1 MNIVPLKLRSL
12 PLTLLMASILGLSA
26 CGDDKSST
34 NATNPEPA
42 ATPTKPASTP
52 TASANVA
59 PAKPVLDPARI
70 ATELLAQRP
79 APIQARNQS
88 IALGFRQAIITE
100 DKAGTSADAFVSLTP
115 QVPGKAQFDGTSRIV
130 FQPDAPLASGQAYNL
145 KLKPQGLLNVP
156 VDTPELDF
164 AFKTKPLE
172 LEVQTS
178 GLDPVPDQS
187 AQLQLSGKIF
197 SSDYIEPDQ
206 IEKVLQASIQQK
218 PLTIAWEHNDSGTEH
233 RFTVKAIPRETFATD
248 LNLAWD
254 GKAIH
259 AVGAKSNGQKALP
272 VPNIKTFTV
281 TRFETLTDDK
291 DGKPYVSVSFSDPL
305 DPQQDL
311 TGLVQ
316 LGSGEVKSQIVG
328 NRLLVYPAAELEP
341 GEHKLILNAGIKA
354 ASAELGKL
362 TERSEQTIA
371 LEPPKPGVRFV
382 GKGSILPDNQ
392 TMEIPLEARGV
403 NAVQITAMEIF
414 PEKIEQFL
422 QVNGLSGDS
431 EAERVGRYIW
441 RKTIPLNAANPN
453 QWNRYSINASDL
465 FKTKPGAMYRLE
477 LAIDRRHSTFPCPAG
492 TPAPQIQDKPLPN
505 YDDQDGSSASGWDGI
520 SEYYAS
526 SENIE
531 YDWDKRDDACTDSY
545 FNYTDS
551 AKATHNFVA
560 SNLGLIAKQD
570 ATGKVHVIATD
581 LRTAAPS
588 ANTTLTLKNF
598 QGQSLATGTT
608 NAEGFAELATP
619 SAPFLLVAQQ
629 GADKAYLKVNA
640 NTALEVSQ
648 FDIGGETISKGLKGV
663 LYGERGV
670 WRPGDDIHLTFALQ
684 DRSKTLPPSHP
695 VTVQLFNPKGE
706 LKQTLTNR
714 QPTGPF
720 YTFNLKTTEA
730 DPTGDWLVKA
740 VLGSSTF
747 NKSLKIETVRPNRL
761 KVDLNYGIP
770 ALFGY
775 KPLPDAKL
783 FVQWL
788 HGGTASNLKADV
800 SVRLREKTTAFTT
813 FSDYSFDDP
822 TRKLDSE
829 DQQLLEGRL
838 DNQGYLTFNKS
849 FQPEQPAAGM
859 LSAWF
864 TSRVFEE
871 GGGFSISKQEIDYY
885 PFENYVGIKLPKG
898 DAERNMLLTD
908 TDHIVSIGSLNAEG
922 KEVSL
927 SQVEVTLY
935 KIDWKWW
942 WDKTADSL
950 AEYADSSHSSKLQQ
964 SVVTTTNGKGEW
976 KFQIK
981 YPEWGR
987 YLVRACDLQGKHCTG
1002 KTLYV
1007 DWPGWAGRAQE
1018 EGSGAAAM
1026 LRFTSDKT
1034 HYKVGETAQIQ
1045 LPESQAGRALLTVET
1060 SSEILEQRWI
1070 EFNGQRGQVSL
1081 PITNA
1086 MAPNAYVSISL
1097 LQGHQNKQNDRP
1109 LRLYGVIP
1117 LLVEDPT
1124 TKLQPLIQAA
1134 DEWKPESTQ
1143 LFKVTEQTGR
1153 PMDYTLAVV
1162 DEGLLGLTRFQ
1173 VPDLHKSF
1181 YRKEAL
1187 GIKTWDLFDS
1197 VIGAYSG
1204 NLERMLAIGG
1214 GDEAQVDDAANK
1226 PKRFPPVVKF
1236 LGAFHL
1242 DAGQTRE
1249 HSVELPSYLGA
1260 VRVMLVAAEGSNAY
1274 GMTEKS
1280 VFVRQP
1286 LMLQS
1291 SLPRTLK
1298 IGESMEVPLTLFVAD
1313 ANLKSVEVKAE
1324 TDAAFATVGPVVTV
1338 PFTQAGEK
1346 TATVFIKAGD
1356 KPMQGKLRFTA
1367 TSGDQTSSHEVNIE
1381 VQAPNLPS
1389 VRTVSSTLDPNGSWK
1404 KTITPFGLVGTNQ
1417 ASLELSPIPNLNL
1430 EQHLDYL
1437 INYPH
1442 GCLEQTT
1449 SAVFPQLYLPK
1460 LIKLEPERQQKV
1472 EHFVKRAIAK
1482 FSSFQGSNGNLMYWP
1497 GSTEANDWASLYAG
1511 HFLVEAQ
1518 KQGYNVPLSMMSAL
1532 QAYQIRQSQDWTS
1545 ATTAEDTS
1553 AIQAYR
1559 LYVLAAAG
1567 KPQLGAMNRLRES
1580 GKANEQARW
1589 LLAAAYQQAGQADA
1603 AQQTTAGLV
1612 ANSLNVPV
1620 SEATFSQR
1628 LGQLGLQLET
1638 LLALQRPQDADLVV
1652 QQISA
1657 ELGDGTKSFNT
1668 HDLSWALLSVSHY
1681 LTNMK
1686 QTVAA
1691 DYVIDQGAAVALASA
1706 QPVLSQLLTAN
1717 DNAFLLAVNNK
1728 GANKLYAALN
1738 QRGVAHIGNEQA
1750 ESQGLHIQAELLDRA
1765 GNKIWDAETADPNLK
1780 LQQGQDYDL
1789 SITVSNGTT
1798 QNLKHLALSALVP
1811 SGVEISTAASE
1822 VAATEPKTEGG
1833 TESVAVQPT
1842 TPATNGLS
1850 YQDVRDDRVLSY
1862 FNLAAGSSQNV
1873 KIRMNA
1879 AYLGKYYFPALSA
1892 EAMYQPTTRARTAGL
1907 TVSIVKVAPV
1917 PVAPAAT
1924 SAAATPTD
1932 TTAVT
1937 EPQAAAQ
1944 PVTATSNTEIAAEEA
1959 ETDTNPDAVE
1969 EDEEATN

>member
-1 MNIVPLKLRSL
+1 MKILPLNVRAL
-12 PLTLLMASILGLSA
+12 PLTLLAAGILLSLSG
-26 CGDDKSST
+26 CGDNTAPTTTVSGTDS
-34 NATNPEPA
+34 
-42 ATPTKPASTP
+42 TKPET
-52 TASANVA
+52 TTQNVA
-59 PAKPVLDPARI
+59 PSKPVLDPTRI
-70 ATELLAQRP
+70 ANELLAQRP
-79 APIQARNQS
+79 SPIQARNQP
-88 IALGFRQAIITE
+88 IILGFRQAIVSA
-100 DKAGTSADAFVSLTP
+100 DKAGTSADTYISLTP
-115 QVPGKAQFDGTSRIV
+115 PVPGKTQFDGTNRII
-130 FQPDAPLASGQAYNL
+130 FLPDAALASGQAYTL
-145 KLKPQGLLNVP
+145 KLKPQGLLNIP
-156 VDTPELDF
+156 ADTPELDF
-164 AFKTKPLE
+164 AFKTKALE

-178 GLDPVPDQS
+178 GLDPVPNQ
-187 AQLQLSGKIF
+187 ATELQLSGKVF

-206 IEKVLQASIQQK
+206 IEKVLQASVQQK
-218 PLTIAWEHNDSGTEH
+218 PLTIAWEHDESGTEH

-248 LNLAWD
+248 LNLKWD
-254 GKAIH
+254 GKALN
-259 AVGAKSNGQKALP
+259 AVGANSSGQKALP
-272 VPNIKTFTV
+272 VPSLKSFTV
-281 TRFETLTDDK
+281 TRFETLADQG
-291 DGKPYVSVSFSDPL
+291 DGKPYVSISFSDPL

-316 LGSGEVKSQIVG
+316 LGSGEVKTQIVG

-341 GEHKLILNAGIKA
+341 GEHKVVLNAGIKA
-354 ASAELGKL
+354 ASTELGKL
-362 TERSEQTIA
+362 TERNEQSIT
-371 LEPPKPGVRFV
+371 LEPPKPGIRFV

-403 NAVQITAMEIF
+403 NAVQVTAMEIY

-422 QVNGLSGDS
+422 QVNGLDGDS
-431 EAERVGRYIW
+431 EPERVGRYVW
-441 RKTIPLNAANPN
+441 RKTIPLSAANPN
-453 QWNRYSINASDL
+453 QWNRYSINASEL
-465 FKTKPGAMYRLE
+465 FKAKPGVMYRLE
-477 LAIDRRHSTFPCPAG
+477 LAIDRRHSTFTCPPG

-505 YDDQDGSSASGWDGI
+505 YDDRDSSEASGWDGI

-531 YDWDKRDDACTDSY
+531 YEWEKRDDPCNDSY
-545 FNYTDS
+545 YNYSDTV
-551 AKATHNFVA
+551 KATHNFIT

-570 ATGKVHVIATD
+570 AIGKVHVIATD
-581 LRTAAPS
+581 LRTAAPA
-588 ANTTLTLKNF
+588 ANTSLTLKNF
-598 QGQSLATGTT
+598 QGQTLATGTT

-619 SAPFLLVAQQ
+619 STAFLLVAQQ
-629 GADKAYLKVNA
+629 GNDKAYLKVNA

-648 FDIGGETISKGLKGV
+648 FDIGGDTVSKGLKGT

-684 DRSKTLPPSHP
+684 DKSKTLPPNHP
-695 VTVQLFNPKGE
+695 VTVQLFDPSGK
-706 LKQTLTNR
+706 LKQTLTSR
-714 QPTGPF
+714 QPVGSF
-720 YTFNLKTTEA
+720 YTFNLKTADT

-740 VLGSSTF
+740 VLGSSSF

-761 KVDLNYGIP
+761 KVDLNYGVP

-783 FVQWL
+783 FAQWL

-800 SVRLREKTTAFTT
+800 SVRLREKTTTFTT
-813 FSDYSFDDP
+813 FSDYTFDDP

-849 FQPEQPAAGM
+849 FQPEQPAPGM

-864 TSRVFEE
+864 TSRVFED
-871 GGGFSISKQEIDYY
+871 GAGFSISKQDIDYY

-908 TDHIVSIGSLNAEG
+908 TEHTVSIASLNAEG
-922 KEVSL
+922 KETSL

-942 WDKTADSL
+942 WDKTPDSL

-964 SVVTTTNGKGEW
+964 SVVTTNNGKGEW

-981 YPEWGR
+981 YPDWGR

-1002 KTLYV
+1002 KTVYV

-1034 HYKVGETAQIQ
+1034 NYQVGEAAQIQ
-1045 LPESQAGRALLTVET
+1045 LPEAQTGRALLTVET
-1060 SSEILEQRWI
+1060 SSQILEQRWI
-1070 EFNGQRGQVSL
+1070 ELNGQRGQVSI
-1081 PITNA
+1081 PVTNA

-1124 TKLQPLIQAA
+1124 TKLQPMIQAA

-1143 LFKVTEQTGR
+1143 LFTVAEQAGR

-1173 VPDLHKSF
+1173 VPDLHKAF

-1242 DAGQTRE
+1242 DAGQKRE

-1260 VRVMLVAAEGSNAY
+1260 VRVMLVAAEGNSAY
-1274 GMTEKS
+1274 GMAEKS

-1291 SLPRTLK
+1291 ALPRTLK
-1298 IGESMEVPLTLFVAD
+1298 VGESIEVPLTLFVAD
-1313 ANLKSVEVKAE
+1313 PNLKSVEVKAE
-1324 TDAAFATVGPVVTV
+1324 ADAAFATVGPVITV

-1381 VQAPNLPS
+1381 VQAPNPPS

-1417 ASLELSPIPNLNL
+1417 SSIELSPIPNLNL

-1460 LIKLEPERQQKV
+1460 LIKLEPERQQKL
-1472 EHFVKRAIAK
+1472 EYYVKRAIVK
-1482 FSSFQGSNGNLMYWP
+1482 LSSFQGSNGNLMYWP
-1497 GSTEANDWASLYAG
+1497 GSLEANDWASLYAG

-1518 KQGYNVPLSMMSAL
+1518 KQGYNVPLSLMSAW
-1532 QAYQIRQSQDWTS
+1532 QGYQIRQAQDWTS
-1545 ATTAEDTS
+1545 SAMVEDTS

-1589 LLAAAYQQAGQADA
+1589 LLAAAYQQAGQAEA

-1612 ANSLNVPV
+1612 ANNLTTPLSD
-1620 SEATFSQR
+1620 ATFSQR

-1638 LLALQRPQDADLVV
+1638 LLTLQRPQDADLVV

-1657 ELGDGTKSFNT
+1657 ELGDGTKAFNT
-1668 HDLSWALLSVSHY
+1668 HDLSWALLSVAHY
-1681 LTNMK
+1681 LNTMK
-1686 QTVAA
+1686 QTVTA
-1691 DYVIDQGAAVALASA
+1691 DYVIDQGAAVALNSA
-1706 QPVLSQLLTAN
+1706 QPVLSELLAAN
-1717 DNAFLLAVNNK
+1717 DNAFLLTVNNK

-1738 QRGVAHIGNEQA
+1738 QHGVAQMGNEQA

-1765 GNKIWDAETADPNLK
+1765 GNKVWDAEKADPNLK

-1798 QNLKHLALSALVP
+1798 QNLKHLALSTLVP
-1811 SGVEISTAASE
+1811 SGVEIGTADSELAAKPKEEGEAE
-1822 VAATEPKTEGG
+1822 VAPAQPAATAGKTL
-1833 TESVAVQPT
+1833 T
-1842 TPATNGLS
+1842 

-1862 FNLAAGSSQNV
+1862 FDLAAGASQNV

-1879 AYLGKYYFPALSA
+1879 AYLGKYYFPGISA
-1892 EAMYQPTTRARTAGL
+1892 EAMYQPATRARTAGL
-1907 TVSIVKVAPV
+1907 PVSIVKTVS
-1917 PVAPAAT
+1917 APAIPSAT
-1924 SAAATPTD
+1924 SASTESSTNSSIQ
-1932 TTAVT
+1932 AV
-1937 EPQAAAQ
+1937 A
-1944 PVTATSNTEIAAEEA
+1944 NTEIAAEEA
-1959 ETDTNPDAVE
+1959 EPDTNPDAAE
-1969 EDEEATN
+1969 EEEEATN

>member
-1 MNIVPLKLRSL
+1 MKKL
-12 PLTLLMASILGLSA
+12 PLRLKVLPITLMIASALSLSA
-26 CGDDKSST
+26 CGD
-34 NATNPEPA
+34 NASVTKTTADA
-42 ATPTKPASTP
+42 ATPSEQPTS
-52 TASANVA
+52 TASASSTNVA
-59 PAKPVLDPARI
+59 PAKPVLDPAKI
-70 ATELLAQRP
+70 SNELLAQRP
-79 APIQARNQS
+79 GAIQARNKP
-88 IALGFRQAIITE
+88 ITLGFRQAIISQ
-100 DKAGTSADAFVSLTP
+100 DKVGTSADTYVSFTP
-115 QVPGKAQFDGTSRIV
+115 AVPGKAQFEAVDRIIFV
-130 FQPDAPLASGQAYNL
+130 PDAPLASGQAYTL
-145 KLKPQGLLNVP
+145 KLKPQGLLNIAAH
-156 VDTPELDF
+156 TPDLDL

-172 LEVQTS
+172 LEVETS
-178 GLDPVPDQS
+178 GLEPVPDQS
-187 AQLQLSGKIF
+187 AQLQLSGKVF
-197 SSDYIEPDQ
+197 SSDYVEPDQ
-206 IEKVLQASIQQK
+206 IEKVLQATVQQK
-218 PLTIAWEHNDSGTEH
+218 PLTITWEHDDTGTEH
-233 RFTVKAIPRETFATD
+233 RFVVKAIPRETFATD
-248 LNLAWD
+248 LNLKWD
-254 GKAIH
+254 GKALN
-259 AVGAKSNGQKALP
+259 AVGTNSAGQKALP
-272 VPNIKTFTV
+272 VPSLKTFTV
-281 TRFETLTDDK
+281 TRFETLSDDA
-291 DGKPYVSVSFSDPL
+291 DGKPYVKISFSDPL

-316 LGSGEVKSQIVG
+316 FGTGEVKTQVVG
-328 NRLLVYPAAELEP
+328 NTLLVYPAAEMEP
-341 GEHKLILNAGIKA
+341 GEHKIILNAGIKP
-354 ASAELGKL
+354 ASAELSKL
-362 TERSEQTIA
+362 AERTEQSIT
-371 LEPPKPGVRFV
+371 LEPPKPAIRFV

-403 NAVQITAMEIF
+403 NAVQVTAMEIF

-422 QVNGLSGDS
+422 QVNGLDGDS
-431 EAERVGRYIW
+431 EPERVGRYIW

-453 QWNRYSINASDL
+453 QWNRYSINANDL

-505 YDDQDGSSASGWDGI
+505 YEDQNSSEASGWDGI
-520 SEYYAS
+520 SDYYAS

-531 YDWDKRDDACTDSY
+531 YDWEKRDDACSDSY
-545 FNYTDS
+545 YNYTDS
-551 AKATHNFVA
+551 AKATHNFIA
-560 SNLGLIAKQD
+560 SNIGLIAKQD
-570 ATGKVHVIATD
+570 TVGKVHVIATD
-581 LRTAAPS
+581 LRTAAPA
-588 ANTTLTLKNF
+588 ANTTVTLKNY
-598 QGQSLATGTT
+598 QGQVISTGTT
-608 NAEGFAELATP
+608 NAEGFADLATP
-619 SAPFLLVAQQ
+619 NVPFLLVAQQ
-629 GADKAYLKVNA
+629 GEDKAYLKVNG

-648 FDIGGETISKGLKGV
+648 FDIGGDTISKGLKGV

-684 DRSKTLPPSHP
+684 DKSKTLPPNHP
-695 VTVQLFNPKGE
+695 VTVQLFDPSGK
-706 LKQTLTNR
+706 LKQTVTNR
-714 QPTGPF
+714 QPTGSF
-720 YTFNLKTTEA
+720 YTFDLKTA
-730 DPTGDWLVKA
+730 DSDPTGDWLVKA

-761 KVDLNYGIP
+761 KVDLNYSVP

-783 FVQWL
+783 FAQWL

-800 SVRLREKTTAFTT
+800 SVRLREKTTTFTT
-813 FSDYSFDDP
+813 FSDYTFDDP

-849 FQPEQPAAGM
+849 FQPEQPAPGM

-864 TSRVFEE
+864 TSRVFED
-871 GGGFSISKQEIDYY
+871 GAGFSISKQEMDYY

-908 TDHIVSIGSLNAEG
+908 TDQTVSIGTLNAEG

-942 WDKTADSL
+942 WDKTPDSL

-976 KFQIK
+976 KFQVK
-981 YPEWGR
+981 YPDWGR
-987 YLVRACDLQGKHCTG
+987 YLVRACDLQGKHCSG

-1026 LRFTSDKT
+1026 LRFTSDKPN
-1034 HYKVGETAQIQ
+1034 YKVGETAQIQ
-1045 LPESQAGRALLTVET
+1045 LPEAQAGRALLTVET
-1060 SSEILEQRWI
+1060 SSQILDQRWI
-1070 EFNGQRGQVSL
+1070 EFNGQRGQVSI

-1109 LRLYGVIP
+1109 LRLYGVLP

-1143 LFKVTEQTGR
+1143 LFKVSEQAGR

-1162 DEGLLGLTRFQ
+1162 DEGLLGLTRYQ
-1173 VPDLHKSF
+1173 VTDLHKSF

-1242 DAGQTRE
+1242 DAGQTRK

-1260 VRVMLVAAEGSNAY
+1260 VRVMLVAAEGNNAY
-1274 GMTEKS
+1274 GMAEKS

-1291 SLPRTLK
+1291 ALPRTLK
-1298 IGESMEVPLTLFVAD
+1298 IGESIEVPLTLFVGD

-1324 TDAAFATVGPVVTV
+1324 ADAAFSSVGPVITV

-1356 KPMQGKLRFTA
+1356 KPMQGKLRFSA
-1367 TSGDQTSSHEVNIE
+1367 KSGDQTSSHEVNIE
-1381 VQAPNLPS
+1381 VQAPNPPS
-1389 VRTVSSTLDPNGSWK
+1389 VRTLSSTLDPNAAWK
-1404 KTITPFGLVGTNQ
+1404 KTVTPFGLAGTNQ

-1437 INYPH
+1437 VQYPH

-1460 LIKLEPERQQKV
+1460 LLKLEPERQQKL
-1472 EHFVKRAIAK
+1472 EYYVKRAIAK
-1482 FSSFQGSNGNLMYWP
+1482 LGSFQASNGNLMYWP
-1497 GSTEANDWASLYAG
+1497 GSAEANDWASIYAG
-1511 HFLVEAQ
+1511 HFLIEAQ
-1518 KQGYNVPLSMMSAL
+1518 KQGYTVPLSLLSAWQNYQVR
-1532 QAYQIRQSQDWTS
+1532 QAQDWTS
-1545 ATTAEDTS
+1545 SASAEDTS
-1553 AIQAYR
+1553 SIQAYR
-1559 LYVLAAAG
+1559 LYVLASAG

-1589 LLAAAYQQAGQADA
+1589 LLAAAYQQAGQAEA
-1603 AQQTTAGLV
+1603 AQQTTSGLV
-1612 ANSLNVPV
+1612 ANNLTAPL

-1638 LLALQRPQDADLVV
+1638 LLTLQRPQDADLVV

-1657 ELGDGTKSFNT
+1657 ELGDGTKAFNT

-1686 QTVAA
+1686 QTVTA
-1691 DYVIDQGAAVALASA
+1691 DYVIDQGASVALNSA
-1706 QPVLSQLLTAN
+1706 QPMINQLLAAS
-1717 DNAFLLAVNNK
+1717 DNAFLLTVNNK

-1738 QRGVAHIGNEQA
+1738 QRGIAQIGNEQA
-1750 ESQGLHIQAELLDRA
+1750 VSQGLVIQAELMDRA
-1765 GNKIWDAETADPNLK
+1765 GNKVWTAETPDPNLK

-1789 SITVSNGTT
+1789 NITVSNGST
-1798 QNLKHLALSALVP
+1798 QNLKNLALSTLVP
-1811 SGVEISTAASE
+1811 SGVEIGTADSETTAAPTE
-1822 VAATEPKTEGG
+1822 KKEGEAEAPATE
-1833 TESVAVQPT
+1833 T
-1842 TPATNGLS
+1842 TAKNGLT

-1862 FNLAAGSSQNV
+1862 FDLAAGSSQQV

-1879 AYLGKYYFPALSA
+1879 AYLGKYYFPGLMA
-1892 EAMYQPTTRARTAGL
+1892 EAMYQPATRAQTAGL
-1907 TVSIVKVAPV
+1907 PVSIVKAAPAPV
-1917 PVAPAAT
+1917 VPASTASAT
-1924 SAAATPTD
+1924 ESSAS
-1932 TTAVT
+1932 TTTEQAGEAV
-1937 EPQAAAQ
+1937 
-1944 PVTATSNTEIAAEEA
+1944 AAEEA
-1959 ETDTNPDAVE
+1959 ETDTNSDAAE
-1969 EDEEATN
+1969 EEEATN

>member
-1 MNIVPLKLRSL
+1 MNILPFNLRAL
-12 PLTLLMASILGLSA
+12 PLALLIAGSLGLNG
-26 CGDDKSST
+26 CGQDIPLA
-34 NATNPEPA
+34 N
-42 ATPTKPASTP
+42 
-52 TASANVA
+52 TASGTTVTPNSPSTATASNTNNVA
-59 PAKPVLDPARI
+59 PAKPLLDPARI
-70 ATELLAQRP
+70 ARELLAQRP
-79 APIQARNQS
+79 TPIQARNQPLV
-88 IALGFRQAIITE
+88 LGFRQAIVSE
-100 DKAGTSADAFVSLTP
+100 DKAGTSADSYINLTP

-130 FQPDAPLASGQAYNL
+130 FVPDTPLASGQAYTL
-145 KLKPQGLLNVP
+145 KLKPHGLLNIP
-156 VDTPELDF
+156 VDTPELEF
-164 AFKTKPLE
+164 AFKTKSLE

-178 GLDPVPDQS
+178 GLEPVPEQS
-187 AQLQLSGKIF
+187 SQLQLNGKVF
-197 SSDYIEPDQ
+197 SSDYLDPDQ

-218 PLTIAWEHNDSGTEH
+218 PLTIVWEHDESGTEH

-248 LNLAWD
+248 LNLKWD
-254 GKAIH
+254 GKALN
-259 AVGAKSNGQKALP
+259 AVGTNSTGQKALP
-272 VPNIKTFTV
+272 VPSVKTFTV
-281 TRFETLTDDK
+281 TRFEALTDDK
-291 DGKPYVSVSFSDPL
+291 NENGGKPYVSISFSDPL

-316 LGSGEVKSQIVG
+316 LGSGEVKTQIVG
-328 NRLLVYPAAELEP
+328 NRLLVYPANELEA
-341 GEHKLILNAGIKA
+341 GEHKVILNAGIKA

-362 TERSEQTIA
+362 TERSEQSIA
-371 LEPPKPGVRFV
+371 LEPPKPAIRFV

-392 TMEIPLEARGV
+392 IMEIPLEARGV
-403 NAVQITAMEIF
+403 NAVQVTAMEIY

-422 QVNGLSGDS
+422 QVNALSGDS

-441 RKTIPLNAANPN
+441 RKTIPLSAANPN

-492 TPAPQIQDKPLPN
+492 TPTPQIQDKPLPN
-505 YDDQDGSSASGWDGI
+505 YEDQDSSAASGWDGI

-531 YDWDKRDDACTDSY
+531 YDWEKRDDACNDSY
-545 FNYTDS
+545 FTYTDHV
-551 AKATHNFVA
+551 KETHNFIA

-570 ATGKVHVIATD
+570 AVGKVHVIAMD

-588 ANTTLTLKNF
+588 ANTTLALKNY
-598 QGQSLATGTT
+598 QGQTLATGTT

-619 SAPFLLVAQQ
+619 NAPFLLVAQQ
-629 GADKAYLKVNA
+629 GEDKAYLKINA

-648 FDIGGETISKGLKGV
+648 FDIGGDTISKGLKGV

-684 DRSKTLPPSHP
+684 DRSKTLPANHP
-695 VTVQLFNPKGE
+695 VTVQLFDPSGK

-714 QPTGPF
+714 QPTGSF
-720 YTFNLKTTEA
+720 YTFNLKTA
-730 DPTGDWLVKA
+730 DSDPTGDWLVKA
-740 VLGSSTF
+740 VLGGSTF

-761 KVDLNYGIP
+761 KVDLNYGVP
-770 ALFGY
+770 GLFGY

-783 FVQWL
+783 FAQWL

-800 SVRLREKTTAFTT
+800 SVRLREKTTSFGT
-813 FSDYSFDDP
+813 FSDYTFDDP

-838 DNQGYLTFNKS
+838 DHQGYLTFNKS
-849 FQPEQPAAGM
+849 FQPEQPAPGL

-871 GGGFSISKQEIDYY
+871 GGGFSISKQEVDYY

-908 TDHIVSIGSLNAEG
+908 TEHTLNIGSLNAEG

-935 KIDWKWW
+935 KVDWKWW

-981 YPEWGR
+981 YPDWGR

-1034 HYKVGETAQIQ
+1034 NYKVGEAAQIQ
-1045 LPESQAGRALLTVET
+1045 LPEAQSGRALLTVET
-1060 SSEILEQRWI
+1060 SSQILEQRWI
-1070 EFNGQRGQVSL
+1070 EFNGQRGQVSI
-1081 PITNA
+1081 PITPA

-1117 LLVEDPT
+1117 LLVEDPS
-1124 TKLQPLIQAA
+1124 TKLQPTIQAT
-1134 DEWKPESTQ
+1134 DEWKPETTQ
-1143 LFKVTEQTGR
+1143 LFKVSEQTGR

-1173 VPDLHKSF
+1173 APDLHKSF

-1214 GDEAQVDDAANK
+1214 GDEAQIDDAANK

-1242 DAGQTRE
+1242 DAGETRE

-1260 VRVMLVAAEGSNAY
+1260 VRVILVAAEGNNAY
-1274 GMTEKS
+1274 GMAEKS

-1298 IGESMEVPLTLFVAD
+1298 ISESMEVPLTLFVAD
-1313 ANLKSVEVKAE
+1313 ANLKSVEVKVEA
-1324 TDAAFATVGPVVTV
+1324 DAAFAAVGPVVTV

-1381 VQAPNLPS
+1381 VQTPNLPS
-1389 VRTVSSTLDPNGSWK
+1389 IRTVSSTLDPNAAWK
-1404 KTITPFGLVGTNQ
+1404 QTMTPFGLVGTNQ
-1417 ASLELSPIPNLNL
+1417 SSIELSPIPDLNL

-1460 LIKLEPERQQKV
+1460 LIQLEPERQQKI
-1472 EHFVKRAIAK
+1472 EYYVKRAIAK
-1482 FSSFQGSNGNLMYWP
+1482 FGSFQASNGNLMYWP
-1497 GSTEANDWASLYAG
+1497 GSTEVNDWASLYAG
-1511 HFLVEAQ
+1511 HFLIEAQ
-1518 KQGYNVPLSMMSAL
+1518 KQGYSVPLSVMSAW
-1532 QAYQIRQSQDWTS
+1532 QGYQIRQAQDWTS
-1545 ATTAEDTS
+1545 SATAEDTS

-1559 LYVLAAAG
+1559 LYVLASAG

-1589 LLAAAYQQAGQADA
+1589 LLAAAYQQAGQAEA

-1638 LLALQRPQDADLVV
+1638 LLTLQRPQDADLVV

-1657 ELGDGTKSFNT
+1657 ELGDGTKAFNT

-1681 LTNMK
+1681 LNNMK

-1691 DYVIDQGAAVALASA
+1691 DYVLDQGTAVALNSA
-1706 QPVLSQLLTAN
+1706 QPILTKLLATN
-1717 DNAFLLAVNNK
+1717 DNAFALTVNNK
-1728 GANKLYAALN
+1728 GTHKLYAALN
-1738 QRGVAHIGNEQA
+1738 QRGVAKIGNEQA
-1750 ESQGLHIQAELLDRA
+1750 ESQGLHLQAELLDHA

-1780 LQQGQDYDL
+1780 LQQGQDYNL

-1811 SGVEISTAASE
+1811 SGVEISTADSE
-1822 VAATEPKTEGG
+1822 LAETAPKTETS
-1833 TESVAVQPT
+1833 TEVASALPT
-1842 TPATNGLS
+1842 TPANKGLS
-1850 YQDVRDDRVLSY
+1850 YQNVRDDRVLSY
-1862 FNLAAGSSQNV
+1862 FDLVAGASQNV

-1892 EAMYQPTTRARTAGL
+1892 EAMYQPATRARTAGL
-1907 TVSIVKVAPV
+1907 PVSIVKAAPV
-1917 PVAPAAT
+1917 PV
-1924 SAAATPTD
+1924 TPTA
-1932 TTAVT
+1932 TTAGVSS
-1937 EPQAAAQ
+1937 
-1944 PVTATSNTEIAAEEA
+1944 TSESSASTDSAIAAEEA
-1959 ETDTNPDAVE
+1959 EVDINPDAVE

>member
-1 MNIVPLKLRSL
+1 MKLMPLKRRAL
-12 PLTLLMASILGLSA
+12 PLTLLLAGALGLGG
-26 CGDDKSST
+26 CGEGT
-34 NATNPEPA
+34 PPANATNTSVQPETNTTNT
-42 ATPTKPASTP
+42 AT
-52 TASANVA
+52 NVA

-70 ATELLAQRP
+70 ANELLAQRP
-79 APIQARNQS
+79 NPIQVRNQPIS
-88 IALGFRQAIITE
+88 LGFRQAIVSA
-100 DKAGTSADAFVSLTP
+100 DKVGTSADAYISLTP
-115 QVPGKAQFDGTSRIV
+115 QVPGKAQFDGTNRII
-130 FQPDAPLASGQAYNL
+130 FLPDAPLASGQAYML
-145 KLKPQGLLNVP
+145 KLKPQGLLNIAP
-156 VDTPELDF
+156 DTPELEF
-164 AFKTKPLE
+164 AFKTKALE

-178 GLDPVPDQS
+178 GLDPVPDQTN
-187 AQLQLSGKIF
+187 QLQLSGKVF
-197 SSDYIEPDQ
+197 SSDYVEPDQ
-206 IEKVLQASIQQK
+206 IEKVLQASVQQK
-218 PLTIAWEHNDSGTEH
+218 PLTISWEHDESGTEH
-233 RFTVKAIPRETFATD
+233 RFTVKAIPREMFATD
-248 LNLAWD
+248 LNLKWD
-254 GKAIH
+254 GKALN
-259 AVGAKSNGQKALP
+259 AVGTNSIGQKALP
-272 VPNIKTFTV
+272 VPSIKSFTV
-281 TRFETLTDDK
+281 TRFETLSDQA
-291 DGKPYVSVSFSDPL
+291 DGKPYVSISFSDPL

-316 LGSGEVKSQIVG
+316 LGTGEVKTQIVG

-341 GEHKLILNAGIKA
+341 GEHKVILNAGIKA
-354 ASAELGKL
+354 TSAELGKIAER
-362 TERSEQTIA
+362 TEQIIT
-371 LEPPKPGVRFV
+371 LDPPKPGIRFV

-392 TMEIPLEARGV
+392 AMEIPLEARGV

-422 QVNGLSGDS
+422 QVNSLDGDS

-453 QWNRYSINASDL
+453 QWNRYSIDASDL

-477 LAIDRRHSTFPCPAG
+477 LSIDRRHSTFPCPAG
-492 TPAPQIQDKPLPN
+492 TPAPQIQDKPLASSED
-505 YDDQDGSSASGWDGI
+505 YDGSTASGWDGI

-531 YDWDKRDDACTDSY
+531 YDWEKRDDACTDSY
-545 FNYTDS
+545 FNYSDTVR
-551 AKATHNFVA
+551 ATHNFIA

-570 ATGKVHVIATD
+570 TVGKVHIVTTD

-588 ANTTLTLKNF
+588 ANTSVTLKNF
-598 QGQSLATGTT
+598 QGQVLATGTT

-619 SAPFLLVAQQ
+619 STPFLLIAQQ
-629 GADKAYLKVNA
+629 GKDKAYLKINA
-640 NTALEVSQ
+640 NNALEVSQ
-648 FDIGGETISKGLKGV
+648 FDIGGDTISKGLKGS

-684 DRSKTLPPSHP
+684 DKSKTLPPNHP
-695 VTVQLFNPKGE
+695 VTVQLFDPSGK
-706 LKQTLTNR
+706 LKQTITSR
-714 QPTGPF
+714 QPVGPF
-720 YTFNLKTTEA
+720 YTFNLKTA
-730 DPTGDWLVKA
+730 DSDPTGDWLVKA

-761 KVDLNYGIP
+761 KVDLNYGVP

-783 FVQWL
+783 FAQWL
-788 HGGTASNLKADV
+788 HGGTAGNLKADV
-800 SVRLREKTTAFTT
+800 SVRLREKTTSFGT
-813 FSDYSFDDP
+813 FSDYAFDDP

-838 DNQGYLTFNKS
+838 DNQGYLTFNKG
-849 FQPEQPAAGM
+849 FQPEQAAPGM

-864 TSRVFEE
+864 TSRVFED
-871 GGGFSISKQEIDYY
+871 GAGFSISKQELDYY

-908 TDHIVSIGSLNAEG
+908 TEHTVSIGSLNAEG

-927 SQVEVTLY
+927 PQVEVTLY

-942 WDKTADSL
+942 WDKTPDSL

-964 SVVTTTNGKGEW
+964 SIVSTTNGKGEW

-981 YPEWGR
+981 YPDWGR

-1002 KTLYV
+1002 KTVYV

-1034 HYKVGETAQIQ
+1034 NYKVGETAQIQ
-1045 LPESQAGRALLTVET
+1045 LPEAQAGRALLTVET
-1060 SSEILEQRWI
+1060 SSQILEQRWI
-1070 EFNGQRGQVSL
+1070 EFNGQRGQVSI
-1081 PITNA
+1081 PISNA

-1109 LRLYGVIP
+1109 LRLYGVLP
-1117 LLVEDPT
+1117 LLVEDPS
-1124 TKLQPLIQAA
+1124 TKLQPTIQAA

-1143 LFKVTEQTGR
+1143 LFTVAEQTGR

-1173 VPDLHKSF
+1173 APDLHKVF

-1214 GDEAQVDDAANK
+1214 GDEAQIDDAANK

-1242 DAGQTRE
+1242 DAGQKRE

-1260 VRVMLVAAEGSNAY
+1260 VRVMLVAAEGNNAY
-1274 GMTEKS
+1274 GLAEKS

-1298 IGESMEVPLTLFVAD
+1298 VGESIEVPLTLFVAD
-1313 ANLKSVEVKAE
+1313 ANLKAVEVKAE
-1324 TDAAFATVGPVVTV
+1324 ADAAFASVGPVITV

-1356 KPMQGKLRFTA
+1356 RPMQGKLRFTA
-1367 TSGDQTSSHEVNIE
+1367 KSGDQTSSHEVNIE

-1389 VRTVSSTLDPNGSWK
+1389 VRTVSSSLEPNAAWKQTL
-1404 KTITPFGLVGTNQ
+1404 TPFGLAGTNQ
-1417 ASLELSPIPNLNL
+1417 ASIELSPLPNLHL

-1460 LIKLEPERQQKV
+1460 LLKLEPERQQKI
-1472 EHFVKRAIAK
+1472 EHYVKRAIAK
-1482 FSSFQGSNGNLMYWP
+1482 FSSFQASSGNLMYWP

-1511 HFLVEAQ
+1511 HFLIEAQ
-1518 KQGYNVPLSMMSAL
+1518 KQGYNVPLSLLSAW
-1532 QAYQIRQSQDWTS
+1532 QAYQVRQAQDWTS
-1545 ATTAEDTS
+1545 AATAEDTT

-1567 KPQLGAMNRLRES
+1567 KPQMGAMNRLRES

-1589 LLAAAYQQAGQADA
+1589 LLAAAYQQAGQAEA

-1612 ANSLNVPV
+1612 ANNLTAPL

-1638 LLALQRPQDADLVV
+1638 LLTLQRPQDADLVV

-1657 ELGDGTKSFNT
+1657 ELGDGTKAFNT

-1681 LTNMK
+1681 LSTMK
-1686 QTVAA
+1686 QTVTA
-1691 DYVIDQGAAVALASA
+1691 DYVLDQATPVALNSA
-1706 QPVLSQLLTAN
+1706 QPVLSQLLAAN
-1717 DNAFLLAVNNK
+1717 DNTSLLTVSNK
-1728 GANKLYAALN
+1728 GANKLYASLN
-1738 QRGVAHIGNEQA
+1738 QRGIAQMGNEQA
-1750 ESQGLHIQAELLDRA
+1750 ETQGLHIQAELLDKA
-1765 GNKIWDAETADPNLK
+1765 GNKVWDAETADPNLR

-1811 SGVEISTAASE
+1811 SGVEIGTAESATSTT
-1822 VAATEPKTEGG
+1822 ATPEGESTE
-1833 TESVAVQPT
+1833 TPAQPT
-1842 TPATNGLS
+1842 ASNGLS

-1862 FNLAAGSSQNV
+1862 FDLAAGASQNV

-1879 AYLGKYYFPALSA
+1879 AYLGKYYFPGLSA
-1892 EAMYQPTTRARTAGL
+1892 EAMYQPAMRARTAGL
-1907 TVSIVKVAPV
+1907 PVSIVKTAPV
-1917 PVAPAAT
+1917 PVAPSAT
-1924 SAAATPTD
+1924 SASAESSQATPT
-1932 TTAVT
+1932 TV
-1937 EPQAAAQ
+1937 AA
-1944 PVTATSNTEIAAEEA
+1944 SDKIAAEEA
-1959 ETDTNPDAVE
+1959 ETDTNPDALE
-1969 EDEEATN
+1969 EEEEATN

>member
-1 MNIVPLKLRSL
+1 MKKPPLMIRSL
-12 PLTLLMASILGLSA
+12 PLTLLIASILGLSA
-26 CGDDKSST
+26 CGEDKPTT
-34 NATNPEPA
+34 NASNPEPT
-42 ATPTKPASTP
+42 ATPTKPAEV
-52 TASANVA
+52 ASANVA

-70 ATELLAQRP
+70 ATELLSQRP
-79 APIQARNQS
+79 ALIQARNQPIS
-88 IALGFRQAIITE
+88 LGFRQAIITE
-100 DKAGTSADAFVSLTP
+100 DKAGTSADTLISISP
-115 QVPGKAQFDGTSRIV
+115 QVAGKAQFDGTNRII
-130 FQPDAPLASGQAYNL
+130 FQPDQPLASGQAYTL

-156 VDTPELDF
+156 ADTPDLDF
-164 AFKTKPLE
+164 AFKTKPME

-178 GLDPVPDQS
+178 GLDPVPEQS

-197 SSDYIEPDQ
+197 SSDYVEPDQ
-206 IEKVLQASIQQK
+206 LEKVLQASVQQK
-218 PLTIAWEHNDSGTEH
+218 PLTIAWEHNETGTEH
-233 RFTVKAIPRETFATD
+233 RFIVKAIPRETFATD

-254 GKAIH
+254 GKAIN
-259 AVGAKSNGQKALP
+259 AVGTNSTGQKALP

-281 TRFETLTDDK
+281 TRFETLTDDT

-316 LGSGEVKSQIVG
+316 LGSGEVKTQIVG
-328 NRLLVYPAAELEP
+328 KRLLVYPAAELEP
-341 GEHKLILNAGIKA
+341 GEHKVILNAGIKA

-362 TERSEQTIA
+362 AERSEQAIA
-371 LEPPKPGVRFV
+371 LEPPKPSVRFV

-392 TMEIPLEARGV
+392 AMEIPLEARGV
-403 NAVQITAMEIF
+403 NAVQITAMEIY

-422 QVNGLSGDS
+422 QVNGLKNES
-431 EAERVGRYIW
+431 EVERVGRYIW

-477 LAIDRRHSTFPCPAG
+477 LAIDRRHSTYPCPAG

-505 YDDQDGSSASGWDGI
+505 YDDQDSSAASGWDGI

-526 SENIE
+526 SENVE
-531 YDWDKRDDACTDSY
+531 FDWEKREDVCTDHY
-545 FNYTDS
+545 FSFNNETT
-551 AKATHNFVA
+551 KASNNFIA

-588 ANTTLTLKNF
+588 ANTSLTLKNF
-598 QGQSLATGTT
+598 QGQSLATATT
-608 NAEGFAELATP
+608 NAEGFAELSTP
-619 SAPFLLVAQQ
+619 NAPFLLVAQQ
-629 GADKAYLKVNA
+629 GEDKAYLKVNA

-648 FDIGGETISKGLKGV
+648 FDIGGDTVSKGLKGV

-670 WRPGDDIHLTFALQ
+670 WRPGDDIHMTFALQ
-684 DRSKTLPPSHP
+684 DRSKTLPPNHP

-706 LKQTLTNR
+706 LKQTITSR

-720 YTFNLKTTEA
+720 YTFNLKTAES

-740 VLGSSTF
+740 VLGGSTF
-747 NKSLKIETVRPNRL
+747 NKSIKVETVRPNRL
-761 KVDLNYGIP
+761 KVDLNYGVP

-783 FVQWL
+783 FAQWL
-788 HGGTASNLKADV
+788 HGGTAANLKADV
-800 SVRLREKTTAFTT
+800 SVRLREKTTTFGT

-838 DNQGYLTFNKS
+838 DNQGNLSFNKG
-849 FQPEQPAAGM
+849 FQPEQPAPGL

-908 TDHIVSIGSLNAEG
+908 TDHTVSIGSLNAEG

-1007 DWPGWAGRAQE
+1007 DWPGWVGRAQE

-1034 HYKVGETAQIQ
+1034 NYKAGETAQIQ
-1045 LPESQAGRALLTVET
+1045 LPEAQAGRALLTVET
-1060 SSEILEQRWI
+1060 SSKILEQRWI
-1070 EFNGQRGQVSL
+1070 EFNGQRSQVSI

-1109 LRLYGVIP
+1109 LRLYGVLP

-1204 NLERMLAIGG
+1204 NLERMLVIGG

-1260 VRVMLVAAEGSNAY
+1260 VRVMLVAAEGNNAY

-1324 TDAAFATVGPVVTV
+1324 ADAAFATVGPVVTV

-1389 VRTVSSTLDPNGSWK
+1389 VRTVSSTLDPNGAWK
-1404 KTITPFGLVGTNQ
+1404 KTITPFGLAGTNL

-1472 EHFVKRAIAK
+1472 EHYVKRAIAK
-1482 FSSFQGSNGNLMYWP
+1482 FSSFQASNGNLMYWP

-1518 KQGYNVPLSMMSAL
+1518 KQGYNVPLSMMSAWQGYQVR
-1532 QAYQIRQSQDWTS
+1532 QAQDWTS
-1545 ATTAEDTS
+1545 SATVEDSS

-1589 LLAAAYQQAGQADA
+1589 LLAAAYQQAGQAEA

-1612 ANSLNVPV
+1612 ANNLTVPV
-1620 SEATFSQR
+1620 DEATFSQR

-1681 LTNMK
+1681 LTTMK

-1691 DYVIDQGAAVALASA
+1691 DYVIDQGAAVALSSA

-1717 DNAFLLAVNNK
+1717 DNAFLLTVNNK
-1728 GANKLYAALN
+1728 NANKLYAALN
-1738 QRGVAHIGNEQA
+1738 QRGVAQIGNEQA
-1750 ESQGLHIQAELLDRA
+1750 ESQGLHIQAELLGRA
-1765 GNKIWDAETADPNLK
+1765 GNKVWDAETADPNLK

-1789 SITVSNGTT
+1789 SVTVSNGTT

-1822 VAATEPKTEGG
+1822 VAAPEPKIEGG
-1833 TESVAVQPT
+1833 TESVPAAQPT
-1842 TPATNGLS
+1842 TAVTNGLS

-1862 FNLAAGSSQNV
+1862 FDLAAGSSQNV

-1892 EAMYQPTTRARTAGL
+1892 EAMYQPATRARTAGL
-1907 TVSIVKVAPV
+1907 PVSIVKTASV
-1917 PVAPAAT
+1917 PAAPAAVSST
-1924 SAAATPTD
+1924 TSTTESAPATEPKAEASAPSAAEVA
-1932 TTAVT
+1932 
-1937 EPQAAAQ
+1937 
-1944 PVTATSNTEIAAEEA
+1944 SEEA

-1969 EDEEATN
+1969 EAEEATN

>member
-1 MNIVPLKLRSL
+1 MKRLPLALKIHSL
-12 PLTLLMASILGLSA
+12 PLALLIAGILSLSA
-26 CGDDKSST
+26 CDEKSSS
-34 NATNPEPA
+34 P
-42 ATPTKPASTP
+42 SVD
-52 TASANVA
+52 TASATSPKPETNTTNPSNNVA

-79 APIQARNQS
+79 AATQVRNQP
-88 IALGFRQAIITE
+88 IVLGFRQAIVGE
-100 DKAGTSADAFVSLTP
+100 DKLGTSADSYLSLTP
-115 QVPGKAQFDGTSRIV
+115 AVAGKAQFDGTNRIV
-130 FQPDAPLASGQAYNL
+130 FVPDAPLTSGQAYTL
-145 KLKPQGLLNVP
+145 KLKPQGLLNIP
-156 VDTPELDF
+156 ADTPELEF
-164 AFKTKPLE
+164 GFKTKPLE

-178 GLDPVPDQS
+178 GLEPVPDQS
-187 AQLQLSGKIF
+187 SQLQLNGKVF
-197 SSDYIEPDQ
+197 SSDYLEPDQ
-206 IEKVLQASIQQK
+206 IEKILQASVQQK
-218 PLTIAWEHNDSGTEH
+218 PLTIVWEHDASGTEH
-233 RFTVKAIPRETFATD
+233 RFIVKAIPRETFATD
-248 LNLAWD
+248 LNLSWD
-254 GKAIH
+254 GKAIQ
-259 AVGAKSNGQKALP
+259 AVGANSSGQKALP
-272 VPNIKTFTV
+272 VPSLKTFTV
-281 TRFETLTDDK
+281 TRFETLRDDK
-291 DGKPYVSVSFSDPL
+291 NENGGKPYVSISFSDPL

-316 LGSGEVKSQIVG
+316 LGTGEVKTQIVG

-341 GEHKLILNAGIKA
+341 GEHKVILNAGIKA

-362 TERSEQTIA
+362 TERSEQSIA
-371 LEPPKPGVRFV
+371 LEPPKPAIRFV

-403 NAVQITAMEIF
+403 NAVQITAMEIY
-414 PEKIEQFL
+414 PENIEQFL
-422 QVNGLSGDS
+422 QINDLSGDS
-431 EAERVGRYIW
+431 GTDRVGRYIW
-441 RKTIPLNAANPN
+441 RKTIPLTAANPN

-465 FKTKPGAMYRLE
+465 FKAKPGAMYRLE
-477 LAIDRRHSTFPCPAG
+477 LSVDRRHSTFPCPVG
-492 TPAPQIQDKPLPN
+492 TPAPQIQDKPLASSDD
-505 YDDQDGSSASGWDGI
+505 YDSSAASGWDGI

-531 YDWDKRDDACTDSY
+531 YDWEKRDDPCNDSY
-545 FNYTDS
+545 FYYTDT
-551 AKATHNFVA
+551 AKASHNFIT

-570 ATGKVHVIATD
+570 TVGKVHVIATD
-581 LRTAAPS
+581 LRTAAPA
-588 ANTTLTLKNF
+588 ANTSVSLKNF
-598 QGQSLATGTT
+598 QGQTLVTGTT
-608 NAEGFAELATP
+608 NAEGFAELVTP
-619 SAPFLLVAQQ
+619 STPFLLVAQQ
-629 GADKAYLKVNA
+629 GKDQAYLKVNA

-648 FDIGGETISKGLKGV
+648 FDIGGDTISKGLKGV

-684 DRSKTLPPSHP
+684 DRSKTLPTNHP
-695 VTVQLFNPKGE
+695 VTVQLFDPSGK

-720 YTFNLKTTEA
+720 YTFNLKTAES

-740 VLGSSTF
+740 VLGGSTF

-761 KVDLNYGIP
+761 KIDLNYGVP

-775 KPLPDAKL
+775 QPLPDAKL
-783 FVQWL
+783 FAQWL
-788 HGGTASNLKADV
+788 HGGTAANLKADV
-800 SVRLREKTTAFTT
+800 SVRLREKTTTFGT
-813 FSDYSFDDP
+813 FSDYVFDDP

-838 DNQGYLTFNKS
+838 DSQGNLSFNKS
-849 FQPEQPAAGM
+849 FQPEQPAPGL

-871 GGGFSISKQEIDYY
+871 GGGFSISKQELDYY

-898 DAERNMLLTD
+898 DLERNMLLTD
-908 TDHIVSIGSLNAEG
+908 TEHTLSIGSLNSAG

-927 SQVEVTLY
+927 PQVEVTLY

-942 WDKTADSL
+942 WDKAPDSL

-964 SVVTTTNGKGEW
+964 SVVTTTDGKGEW

-981 YPEWGR
+981 YPDWGR
-987 YLVRACDLQGKHCTG
+987 YLVRACDLQGKHCSG

-1034 HYKVGETAQIQ
+1034 NYKVGETAQIQ
-1045 LPESQAGRALLTVET
+1045 LPEAQAGRALLTVET
-1060 SSEILEQRWI
+1060 SSQILEQRWL
-1070 EFNGQRGQVSL
+1070 EFNGQRSQVSI
-1081 PITNA
+1081 PITQA
-1086 MAPNAYVSISL
+1086 MTPNAYVSISL
-1097 LQGHQNKQNDRP
+1097 LQGHQNRQNDRP
-1109 LRLYGVIP
+1109 LRLYGVLP

-1124 TKLQPLIQAA
+1124 TKLQPSIQAA
-1134 DEWKPESTQ
+1134 DEWKPETTQ
-1143 LFKVTEQTGR
+1143 LFKVSEQTGR

-1173 VPDLHKSF
+1173 TPDLHKAF

-1214 GDEAQVDDAANK
+1214 GDEAQIDDAANK

-1242 DAGQTRE
+1242 DAGQTLE
-1249 HSVELPSYLGA
+1249 HSVDLPSYLGA
-1260 VRVMLVAAEGSNAY
+1260 VRVILVAAEGNNAY
-1274 GMTEKS
+1274 GMAEKS

-1313 ANLKSVEVKAE
+1313 ANLKSVDVKVEA
-1324 TDAAFATVGPVVTV
+1324 DAAFASVGPVVTV

-1346 TATVFIKAGD
+1346 TATVFIKAGN

-1367 TSGDQTSSHEVNIE
+1367 KSGDQTSSHEVAIE
-1381 VQAPNLPS
+1381 VQAPSLPS
-1389 VRTVSSTLDPNGSWK
+1389 IRTVSSNLEPNAAWK
-1404 KTITPFGLVGTNQ
+1404 PSITPFGLAGTNQ
-1417 ASLELSPIPNLNL
+1417 SSIELSPIPNLNL

-1437 INYPH
+1437 IHYPH

-1460 LIKLEPERQQKV
+1460 LIQLEPERQQKI
-1472 EHFVKRAIAK
+1472 EHYVKRAIAK
-1482 FSSFQGSNGNLMYWP
+1482 FGSFQASNGNLMYWP
-1497 GSTEANDWASLYAG
+1497 GSAEANDWASLYAG

-1518 KQGYNVPLSMMSAL
+1518 KQGYTIPLSVMSAW
-1532 QAYQIRQSQDWTS
+1532 QGYQIRQAQDWTS
-1545 ATTAEDTS
+1545 SASAEDTS

-1559 LYVLAAAG
+1559 LYVLASAG

-1589 LLAAAYQQAGQADA
+1589 LLAAAYQQAGLAEA

-1612 ANSLNVPV
+1612 ANNLNVSV
-1620 SEATFSQR
+1620 SEASFSQR
-1628 LGQLGLQLET
+1628 LGQLGLHLET
-1638 LLALQRPQDADLVV
+1638 LLTLQRPQDADLVV

-1657 ELGDGTKSFNT
+1657 ELGDGTKAFNT
-1668 HDLSWALLSVSHY
+1668 HDLSWALLSISHY
-1681 LTNMK
+1681 LTQMK
-1686 QTVAA
+1686 QTVTA
-1691 DYVIDQGAAVALASA
+1691 DYVMDQGATVALNSA
-1706 QPVLSQLLTAN
+1706 QPMLTKLIAAN
-1717 DNAFLLAVNNK
+1717 DNAFLLTVNNK
-1728 GANKLYAALN
+1728 GTNKLYAALN
-1738 QRGVAHIGNEQA
+1738 QRGVAQIGNEQA
-1750 ESQGLHIQAELLDRA
+1750 ESQGLHLQAELLDRA
-1765 GNKIWDAETADPNLK
+1765 GNKVWDAETADPNLK

-1811 SGVEISTAASE
+1811 SGVEIGVANSELAEAA
-1822 VAATEPKTEGG
+1822 PKTEGS
-1833 TESVAVQPT
+1833 TELA
-1842 TPATNGLS
+1842 PAESTSSANNGLS
-1850 YQDVRDDRVLSY
+1850 YQDLRDDRVLSY
-1862 FNLAAGSSQNV
+1862 FDLAAGASQNV

-1879 AYLGKYYFPALSA
+1879 AYLGKYYFPALSV
-1892 EAMYQPTTRARTAGL
+1892 EAMYQPATRARTAGL
-1907 TVSIVKVAPV
+1907 PISIVKAASV
-1917 PVAPAAT
+1917 PAAPA
-1924 SAAATPTD
+1924 
-1932 TTAVT
+1932 TTAS
-1937 EPQAAAQ
+1937 
-1944 PVTATSNTEIAAEEA
+1944 VTATTTTTANSEMTEEEA
-1959 ETDTNPDAVE
+1959 EADTNPDALE
-1969 EDEEATN
+1969 EDEEDGGANN

>member
-1 MNIVPLKLRSL
+1 MKLL
-12 PLTLLMASILGLSA
+12 PLNLRALPLALLIAGSLGLSG
-26 CGDDKSST
+26 CGEEGASGTTTSGTTST
-34 NATNPEPA
+34 TN
-42 ATPTKPASTP
+42 
-52 TASANVA
+52 NVA
-59 PAKPVLDPARI
+59 PAKPVLDPVRI
-70 ATELLAQRP
+70 ASELLSQRP
-79 APIQARNQS
+79 SLIQARNQP
-88 IALGFRQAIITE
+88 INLGFRQAIVGAE
-100 DKAGTSADAFVSLTP
+100 KAGSSADAYLSINP
-115 QVPGKAQFDGTSRIV
+115 QVPGKAQFDGTNRII
-130 FQPDAPLASGQAYNL
+130 FLPDAPLASGQAYTL
-145 KLKPQGLLNVP
+145 KLKPQGLLNIP
-156 VDTPELDF
+156 VDTPELELS
-164 AFKTKPLE
+164 FKTKPLE
-172 LEVQTS
+172 VEVQTS
-178 GLDPVPDQS
+178 GLDPVPNQTT
-187 AQLQLSGKIF
+187 QLQLSGKVF
-197 SSDYIEPDQ
+197 SSDYVEPDQ
-206 IEKVLQASIQQK
+206 IEKFLQASVQQK
-218 PLTIAWEHNDSGTEH
+218 PLNISWEHDETGTEH
-233 RFTVKAIPRETFATD
+233 RFTVNAIPRETFATD
-248 LNLAWD
+248 LNLKWD
-254 GKAIH
+254 GKAFN
-259 AVGAKSNGQKALP
+259 AVGSNSVGQKALP
-272 VPNIKTFTV
+272 VPSVKSFTV
-281 TRFETLTDDK
+281 TRFETLSDQA

-316 LGSGEVKSQIVG
+316 LGTGEVKTQILG
-328 NRLLVYPAAELEP
+328 NRLLVYPAADSAP
-341 GEHKLILNAGIKA
+341 GEYKVILNAGIKA
-354 ASAELGKL
+354 ASAELGKIA
-362 TERSEQTIA
+362 ERSEQSIT
-371 LEPPKPGVRFV
+371 LEPPKPAIRFV
-382 GKGSILPDNQ
+382 GTGSILPDNQ

-403 NAVQITAMEIF
+403 NAVQITAMEIY

-422 QVNGLSGDS
+422 QVNDLKGDS
-431 EAERVGRYIW
+431 EPERVGRYIW

-453 QWNRYSINASDL
+453 QWSRYSINASDL
-465 FKTKPGAMYRLE
+465 FKAKPGAMYRLG
-477 LAIDRRHSTFPCPAG
+477 LAIDRRYSTFTCPSG
-492 TPAPQIQDKPLPN
+492 TPAPEIQDKPLPN
-505 YDDQDGSSASGWDGI
+505 YDDQNSSEDSGWDGI

-531 YDWDKRDDACTDSY
+531 YDWEKRDDPCNDSY
-545 FNYTDS
+545 YRYGDNINV
-551 AKATHNFVA
+551 THNFIA

-570 ATGKVHVIATD
+570 AVGKVHVIATD
-581 LRTAAPS
+581 LRTAAPA
-588 ANTTLTLKNF
+588 ANTNVALKNF
-598 QGQSLATGTT
+598 QGQTLATGTT
-608 NAEGFAELATP
+608 NADGFAELVTP
-619 SAPFLLVAQQ
+619 STPFLLVAQQ
-629 GADKAYLKVNA
+629 GTDKAYLKVNA

-648 FDIGGETISKGLKGV
+648 FDIGGETISKGLKGS

-684 DRSKTLPPSHP
+684 DKSKTLPPNHP
-695 VTVQLFNPKGE
+695 VTVQLFDPSGK

-714 QPTGPF
+714 QPVGPF
-720 YTFNLKTTEA
+720 YTFDLKTADT

-740 VLGSSTF
+740 VLGGSTF

-761 KVDLNYGIP
+761 KVDLNYGVP
-770 ALFGY
+770 SLFGY
-775 KPLPDAKL
+775 KPLPEAKL
-783 FVQWL
+783 FAQWL
-788 HGGTASNLKADV
+788 HGGTAGNLKADV
-800 SVRLREKTTAFTT
+800 SVRLREKTTTFGT
-813 FSDYSFDDP
+813 FSDYTFDDP

-838 DNQGYLTFNKS
+838 DNQGNLSFSKD
-849 FQPEQPAAGM
+849 FQPKEPAPGL

-864 TSRVFEE
+864 TSRVFED
-871 GGGFSISKQEIDYY
+871 GAGFSISKQEMDYY

-908 TDHIVSIGSLNAEG
+908 TEHTVSIGSLNAEG

-927 SQVEVTLY
+927 PQVEVTLY

-1026 LRFTSDKT
+1026 LRFTSDKAG
-1034 HYKVGETAQIQ
+1034 YKVGETAQIQ
-1045 LPESQAGRALLTVET
+1045 LPETQAGRALLTVET
-1060 SSEILEQRWI
+1060 SSQILEQRWL
-1070 EFNGQRGQVSL
+1070 ELNGQRGQVSI

-1109 LRLYGVIP
+1109 LRLYGVLP
-1117 LLVEDPT
+1117 LLVEDPS
-1124 TKLQPLIQAA
+1124 TKLQPTIQAA

-1143 LFKVTEQTGR
+1143 LFTVAEQTGR

-1173 VPDLHKSF
+1173 VPDLHKVF

-1214 GDEAQVDDAANK
+1214 GDEAQLDDAANK

-1242 DAGQTRE
+1242 DAGQKRE

-1260 VRVMLVAAEGSNAY
+1260 VRVMLVAAEGNNAY
-1274 GMTEKS
+1274 GMAEKS

-1291 SLPRTLK
+1291 ALPRTLK
-1298 IGESMEVPLTLFVAD
+1298 VGESIEVPLTLFVAD
-1313 ANLKSVEVKAE
+1313 ANLKAVEVKAE
-1324 TDAAFATVGPVVTV
+1324 ADAAFASVGPVVTV

-1367 TSGDQTSSHEVNIE
+1367 KSGDQTSSHEVSIE
-1381 VQAPNLPS
+1381 VQAPNPPS
-1389 VRTVSSTLDPNGSWK
+1389 IRTVSNTLDPNSSWK
-1404 KTITPFGLVGTNQ
+1404 KTLTPFGLPGTNT
-1417 ASLELSPIPNLNL
+1417 ASIELSPIPNLNL

-1437 INYPH
+1437 VHYPH

-1449 SAVFPQLYLPK
+1449 SSVFPQLYLPK
-1460 LIKLEPERQQKV
+1460 LIKLDPERQQKI
-1472 EHFVKRAIAK
+1472 EYYVKRAIAK
-1482 FSSFQGSNGNLMYWP
+1482 FSSFQASNGNLMYWP

-1518 KQGYNVPLSMMSAL
+1518 KQGYNVPLSLLSAW
-1532 QAYQIRQSQDWTS
+1532 QGYQIRQAQDWTS
-1545 ATTAEDTS
+1545 SATAEDTS

-1559 LYVLAAAG
+1559 LYVLADAG

-1589 LLAAAYQQAGQADA
+1589 LLAAAYQQAGQAEA

-1612 ANSLNVPV
+1612 ANNLTTPL
-1620 SEATFSQR
+1620 SEASFSQR

-1638 LLALQRPQDADLVV
+1638 LLTLQRPQDADLVV

-1657 ELGDGTKSFNT
+1657 ELSDGTKAFNT

-1686 QTVAA
+1686 QTVTA
-1691 DYVIDQGAAVALASA
+1691 DYVIDQGAAVALNSA
-1706 QPVLSQLLTAN
+1706 QPVLSQLLAAN
-1717 DNAFLLAVNNK
+1717 DNAFLLTVSNK
-1728 GANKLYAALN
+1728 GTNKLYAALN
-1738 QRGVAHIGNEQA
+1738 QGGIAQIGNEQA

-1765 GNKIWDAETADPNLK
+1765 GNKVWDAETADPNLR

-1789 SITVSNGTT
+1789 NITVSNGTT

-1811 SGVEISTAASE
+1811 SGVEIGTADSE
-1822 VAATEPKTEGG
+1822 AATEAKSEGEAEVEVAPAQPVAATR
-1833 TESVAVQPT
+1833 
-1842 TPATNGLS
+1842 GLS

-1862 FNLAAGSSQNV
+1862 FDLAAGSSQVV

-1879 AYLGKYYFPALSA
+1879 AYLGKYYFPGLSA
-1892 EAMYQPTTRARTAGL
+1892 EAMYQPAIRARTAGL
-1907 TVSIVKVAPV
+1907 PVSIVKGISAPAV
-1917 PVAPAAT
+1917 PAAT
-1924 SAAATPTD
+1924 SASLESSTVKTTTAATN
-1932 TTAVT
+1932 
-1937 EPQAAAQ
+1937 EQ
-1944 PVTATSNTEIAAEEA
+1944 IAAEEA

-1969 EDEEATN
+1969 EEEEATN

>member
-1 MNIVPLKLRSL
+1 MKLMPLKRRAL
-12 PLTLLMASILGLSA
+12 PLTLLLAGALGLGG
-26 CGDDKSST
+26 CGEGT
-34 NATNPEPA
+34 PPANATNTSVQPETNTTNT
-42 ATPTKPASTP
+42 AT
-52 TASANVA
+52 NVA

-70 ATELLAQRP
+70 ANELLAQRP
-79 APIQARNQS
+79 NPIQVRNQPIS
-88 IALGFRQAIITE
+88 LAFRQAIVSA
-100 DKAGTSADAFVSLTP
+100 DKVGTSADAYISLTP
-115 QVPGKAQFDGTSRIV
+115 QVPGKAQFDGTNRII
-130 FQPDAPLASGQAYNL
+130 FLPDAPLASGQAYML
-145 KLKPQGLLNVP
+145 KLKPQGLLNIAP
-156 VDTPELDF
+156 DTPELEF
-164 AFKTKPLE
+164 AFKTKALE

-178 GLDPVPDQS
+178 GLDPVPDQTN
-187 AQLQLSGKIF
+187 QLQLSGKVF
-197 SSDYIEPDQ
+197 SSDYVEPDQ
-206 IEKVLQASIQQK
+206 IEKVLQASVQQK
-218 PLTIAWEHNDSGTEH
+218 PLTISWEHDESGTEH

-248 LNLAWD
+248 LNLKWD
-254 GKAIH
+254 GKALN
-259 AVGAKSNGQKALP
+259 AVGTNSIGQKALP
-272 VPNIKTFTV
+272 VPSIKSFTV
-281 TRFETLTDDK
+281 TRFETLSDQA
-291 DGKPYVSVSFSDPL
+291 DGKPYVSISFSDPL

-316 LGSGEVKSQIVG
+316 LGTGEVKTQIVG

-341 GEHKLILNAGIKA
+341 GEYKVILNAGIKA
-354 ASAELGKL
+354 TSAELGKIAER
-362 TERSEQTIA
+362 TEQSIT
-371 LEPPKPGVRFV
+371 LDPPKPGIRFV

-392 TMEIPLEARGV
+392 AMEIPLEARGV

-422 QVNGLSGDS
+422 QVNSLDGDS

-453 QWNRYSINASDL
+453 QWNRYSIDASDL

-477 LAIDRRHSTFPCPAG
+477 LSIDRRHSTFPCPAG
-492 TPAPQIQDKPLPN
+492 TPAPQIQDKPLASSED
-505 YDDQDGSSASGWDGI
+505 YDGSTASGWDGI

-531 YDWDKRDDACTDSY
+531 YDWEKRDDACTDSY
-545 FNYTDS
+545 FNYSDTVR
-551 AKATHNFVA
+551 ATHNFIA

-570 ATGKVHVIATD
+570 TVGKVHIVTTD

-588 ANTTLTLKNF
+588 ANTSVTLKNF
-598 QGQSLATGTT
+598 QGQVLATGTT

-619 SAPFLLVAQQ
+619 STPFLLIAQQ
-629 GADKAYLKVNA
+629 GKDKSYLKINA
-640 NTALEVSQ
+640 NNALEVSQ
-648 FDIGGETISKGLKGV
+648 FDIGGDTISKGLKGS

-684 DRSKTLPPSHP
+684 DKSKTLPPNHP
-695 VTVQLFNPKGE
+695 VTVQLFDPSGK
-706 LKQTLTNR
+706 LKQTITSR
-714 QPTGPF
+714 QPVGPF
-720 YTFNLKTTEA
+720 YTFNLKTA
-730 DPTGDWLVKA
+730 DSDPTGDWLVKA

-761 KVDLNYGIP
+761 KVDLNYGVP

-783 FVQWL
+783 FAQWL
-788 HGGTASNLKADV
+788 HGGTAGNLKADV
-800 SVRLREKTTAFTT
+800 SVRLREKTTSFGT
-813 FSDYSFDDP
+813 FSDYAFDDP

-838 DNQGYLTFNKS
+838 DNQGYLTFNKG
-849 FQPEQPAAGM
+849 FQPEQAAPGM

-864 TSRVFEE
+864 TSRVFED
-871 GGGFSISKQEIDYY
+871 GAGFSISKQELDYY

-908 TDHIVSIGSLNAEG
+908 TEHTVSIGSLNAEG

-927 SQVEVTLY
+927 PQVEVTLY

-942 WDKTADSL
+942 WDKTPDSL

-964 SVVTTTNGKGEW
+964 SIVSTTNGKGEW

-981 YPEWGR
+981 YPDWGR

-1002 KTLYV
+1002 KTVYV

-1034 HYKVGETAQIQ
+1034 NYKVGETAQIQ
-1045 LPESQAGRALLTVET
+1045 LPEAQAGRALLTVET
-1060 SSEILEQRWI
+1060 SSQILEQRWI
-1070 EFNGQRGQVSL
+1070 EFNGQRGQVSI
-1081 PITNA
+1081 PISNA

-1109 LRLYGVIP
+1109 LRLYGVLP
-1117 LLVEDPT
+1117 LLVEDPS
-1124 TKLQPLIQAA
+1124 TKLQPTIQAA

-1143 LFKVTEQTGR
+1143 LFTVAEQTGR

-1173 VPDLHKSF
+1173 APDLHKVF

-1214 GDEAQVDDAANK
+1214 GDEAQIDDAANK
-1226 PKRFPPVVKF
+1226 PKRFPPVVRF

-1242 DAGQTRE
+1242 DAGQKRE

-1260 VRVMLVAAEGSNAY
+1260 VRVMLVAAEGNNAY
-1274 GMTEKS
+1274 GLAEKS

-1298 IGESMEVPLTLFVAD
+1298 VGESIEVPLTLFVAD
-1313 ANLKSVEVKAE
+1313 ANLKAVEVKAE
-1324 TDAAFATVGPVVTV
+1324 ADAAFASVGPVITV
-1338 PFTQAGEK
+1338 PFTQTGEK

-1367 TSGDQTSSHEVNIE
+1367 KSGDQTSSHEVNIE

-1389 VRTVSSTLDPNGSWK
+1389 VRTVSSTLEPNAAWK
-1404 KTITPFGLVGTNQ
+1404 QTLTPFGLAGTNQ
-1417 ASLELSPIPNLNL
+1417 ASIELSPLPNLNL

-1460 LIKLEPERQQKV
+1460 LLKLEPERQQKI
-1472 EHFVKRAIAK
+1472 EHYVKRAIAK
-1482 FSSFQGSNGNLMYWP
+1482 FSSFQASSGNLMYWP

-1511 HFLVEAQ
+1511 HFLIEAQ
-1518 KQGYNVPLSMMSAL
+1518 KQGYNVPLSLLSAW
-1532 QAYQIRQSQDWTS
+1532 QAYQVRQAQDWTS
-1545 ATTAEDTS
+1545 AATVEDTT

-1567 KPQLGAMNRLRES
+1567 KPQMGAMNRLRES

-1589 LLAAAYQQAGQADA
+1589 LLAAAYQQAGQAEA

-1612 ANSLNVPV
+1612 ANNLTAPL

-1638 LLALQRPQDADLVV
+1638 LLTLQRPQDADLVV

-1657 ELGDGTKSFNT
+1657 ELGDGTKAFNT

-1681 LTNMK
+1681 LSTMK
-1686 QTVAA
+1686 QTVTA
-1691 DYVIDQGAAVALASA
+1691 DYVLDQAAPVALNSA
-1706 QPVLSQLLTAN
+1706 QPVLSQLLAAN
-1717 DNAFLLAVNNK
+1717 DQAFLLTVSNK
-1728 GANKLYAALN
+1728 GANKLYASLN
-1738 QRGVAHIGNEQA
+1738 QRGIAQMGNEQA
-1750 ESQGLHIQAELLDRA
+1750 EAQGLHIQAELLDKA
-1765 GNKIWDAETADPNLK
+1765 GNKVWDAETADPNLR

-1811 SGVEISTAASE
+1811 SGVEIGTAESATSTT
-1822 VAATEPKTEGG
+1822 ATPEGESTE
-1833 TESVAVQPT
+1833 TPAQPT
-1842 TPATNGLS
+1842 ASNGLS

-1862 FNLAAGSSQNV
+1862 FDLAAGASQNV

-1879 AYLGKYYFPALSA
+1879 AYLGKYYFPGLSA
-1892 EAMYQPTTRARTAGL
+1892 EAMYQPAMRARTAGL
-1907 TVSIVKVAPV
+1907 PVSIVKTAPV
-1917 PVAPAAT
+1917 PVAPSAT
-1924 SAAATPTD
+1924 SASAESFQATPT
-1932 TTAVT
+1932 TV
-1937 EPQAAAQ
+1937 AA
-1944 PVTATSNTEIAAEEA
+1944 SDKIAAEEA
-1959 ETDTNPDAVE
+1959 ETDTNPDALE
-1969 EDEEATN
+1969 EEEEATN